1 MEFCLLLAL
10 FHLCLLLFCS
20 SIGSQRIKKNK
31 AKKEKKVKDKKE
43 IKKENKDK
51 KIKDEDDDKIDY
63 FNDVY
68 GG

>member
-20 SIGSQRIKKNK
+20 SIGSQRIKNK